1 MEDQWE
7 MGLPSIEDLT
17 PLTQSLISPE
27 LALAFG
33 ITPDNCR
40 GLIDLNRVSHD
51 TCSTICLKED
61 SLDGMHLRL
70 FSGTTD
76 NLDANDRIKMGE
88 PDEANSGSRSGS
100 GSKDENGD
108 ENGLNRAMKRP
119 RLVWTPQLHK
129 RFVDVIEHLG
139 IDKAVPKTI
148 MEMMNVDGLTRENV
162 ASHLQKYRLYLKRVE
177 GMASDG
183 HSTSRRPPSFFD
195 CDGFGSMAT
204 PMPVVLPPSH
214 GGGSLPLMP
223 MPMPMPGP
231 PPVPYVGTSGGFGH
245 LGLALGDHHSVPP
258 GFNCG
263 VESGPFNMF
272 WNRQR
277 G

>member
-1 MEDQWE
+1 MDDQWE

-33 ITPDNCR
+33 ITPENCR
-40 GLIDLNRVSHD
+40 GLIDLNRATHD

-61 SLDGMHLRL
+61 SFDAMNLRL
-70 FSGTTD
+70 FSGRSDTMD
-76 NLDANDRIKMGE
+76 YGKLKRGDSLVAE
-88 PDEANSGSRSGS
+88 EANSGSGSGS

-108 ENGLNRAMKRP
+108 ENGLNRAIKRP

-148 MEMMNVDGLTRENV
+148 MEMMNVEGLTRENV

-177 GMASDG
+177 GLANDG
-183 HSTSRRPPSFFD
+183 HSSSRRPPSFFD
-195 CDGFGSMAT
+195 SEGFSSIST
-204 PMPVVLPPSH
+204 PMPM
-214 GGGSLPLMP
+214 PL

-231 PPVPYVGTSGGFGH
+231 PPGTYGGGGFGH
-245 LGLALGDHHSVPP
+245 SGLALGDHHSVPP

-263 VESGPFNMF
+263 LESGPFNVF
-272 WNRQR
+272 WSRQR

>member
-17 PLTQSLISPE
+17 PLSQSLISPE
-27 LALAFG
+27 LASAFG
-33 ITPDNCR
+33 ITPDNFR
-40 GLIDLNRVSHD
+40 ASIDLNRVTHD
-51 TCSTICLKED
+51 TCSTLFPKED
-61 SLDGMHLRL
+61 SFDAMNLRL
-70 FSGTTD
+70 FSGRND
-76 NLDANDRIKMGE
+76 LD
-88 PDEANSGSRSGS
+88 SGGKLKRGDSFVPEEMNS
-100 GSKDENGD
+100 GSKDSSGD

-148 MEMMNVDGLTRENV
+148 MEMMNVEGLTRENV

-177 GMASDG
+177 GLANEG
-183 HSTSRRPPSFFD
+183 HSNPRRAPPSFFD
-195 CDGFGSMAT
+195 CDGFGPVST
-204 PMPVVLPPSH
+204 PT
-214 GGGSLPLMP
+214 P
-223 MPMPMPGP
+223 MPMPLPPQLMPIPMAGP
-231 PPVPYVGTSGGFGH
+231 PLGPYGGAGGYGH
-245 LGLALGDHHSVPP
+245 LGLAMGDNSSVQP
-258 GFNCG
+258 GYNCG
-263 VESGPFNMF
+263 LESGAFNMF